1 MQSASQY
8 DQHVRAHLQSIQE
21 DAFARGEWSSE
32 DVFECEKGC
41 GFEDAA
47 ENVVVAHEATCVFE
61 SVPEE
66 QAAAAE
72 PEPAE
77 IYECEK
83 GCGFENAS
91 EATVVAHEATCVFE
105 SVPEE
110 EVLTDAARR
119 KIMLQ
124 KRVKKVKPKLEPVYE
139 CEKGCG
145 FEDASEDVVVAHE
158 ATCAFESV
166 AEGPAPT
173 EVYEC
178 EKGCGF
184 EDALEATVVAHEAV
198 CVFEPREYE
207 CEMGCGFVDIC
218 EASLVAHEATCT
230 YTKLEQVRHTL
241 YASPDRTPT
250 VS

>member
-32 DVFECEKGC
+32 DLFECEKGC
-41 GFEDAA
+41 GFEDASEA
-47 ENVVVAHEATCVFE
+47 TVLAHEATCVFE
-61 SVPEE
+61 
-66 QAAAAE
+66 
-72 PEPAE
+72 
-77 IYECEK
+77 
-83 GCGFENAS
+83 
-91 EATVVAHEATCVFE
+91 VVAED
-105 SVPEE
+105 

-119 KIMLQ
+119 KMMLE

-139 CEKGCG
+139 CEKECG

-158 ATCAFESV
+158 ATCAFGLV
-166 AEGPAPT
+166 AEEPAPT

-184 EDALEATVVAHEAV
+184 EDASEATVVAHEAV

-230 YTKLEQVRHTL
+230 HTKLEQVKHTL
-241 YASPDRTPT
+241 
-250 VS
+250 

>member
-32 DVFECEKGC
+32 DLFECEKGC

-47 ENVVVAHEATCVFE
+47 EDVVVAHEATCVFE

-91 EATVVAHEATCVFE
+91 EATVVAHEA
-105 SVPEE
+105 
-110 EVLTDAARR
+110 L
-119 KIMLQ
+119 
-124 KRVKKVKPKLEPVYE
+124 
-139 CEKGCG
+139 
-145 FEDASEDVVVAHE
+145 
-158 ATCAFESV
+158 
-166 AEGPAPT
+166 
-173 EVYEC
+173 
-178 EKGCGF
+178 
-184 EDALEATVVAHEAV
+184 